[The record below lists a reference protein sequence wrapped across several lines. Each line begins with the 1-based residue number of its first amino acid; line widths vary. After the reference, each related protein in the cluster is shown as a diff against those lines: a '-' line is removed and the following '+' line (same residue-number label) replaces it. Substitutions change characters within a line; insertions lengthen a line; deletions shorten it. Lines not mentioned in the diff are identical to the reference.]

1 MTTPVDRRWL
11 LRSAGAAC
19 LAVVGSPSLLA
30 AQPPLDSTGLAD
42 VMAELG
48 GPAVPS
54 SAVALDVPAIAE
66 DGAVVPVAISSTL
79 AGTRELLIL
88 VDVNPQK
95 LALRFSVPEGTE
107 PFLATRIRMAGSGT
121 VLAAARTADGTL
133 HLSSRSVQVT
143 VGGCG

>member
-1 MTTPVDRRWL
+1 MTSQVDRRWL

-19 LAVVGSPSLLA
+19 LAAVGSPSLLA
-30 AQPPLDSTGLAD
+30 SQPLDAAGLAD
-42 VMAELG
+42 MMSQLG

-54 SAVALDVPAIAE
+54 AAVALDVPAIAD

-79 AGTRELLIL
+79 ADTRELLIL

-121 VLAAARTADGTL
+121 VLAAARTADGKL
-133 HLSSRSVQVT
+133 HVSSRSVKVT
-143 VGGCG
+143 LGGCG